1 MCYFPLDETARGIVQ
16 QAKRQVAQRNV
27 FLPDS
32 LLLTEGVTAG
42 ELLIPALLGRWALL
56 HLAAKFY
63 LKVHFAIWQLWGR
76 GGGGGGDA
84 DGDGDGR
91 VGENIY

>member
-1 MCYFPLDETARGIVQ
+1 MRLPEELSNRQSAKWHRGMCFCQIL
-16 QAKRQVAQRNV
+16 
-27 FLPDS
+27 F
-32 LLLTEGVTAG
+32 TEGVTAG